1 MASRKKVPRKKKATK
16 RAASRRRAG
25 KTPVRESLGSAWRA
39 TVNALG
45 SAEAEVERQVRDL
58 IDRNKLHRDDASRV
72 LSRVGAR
79 IQRERK
85 KAAKDLESTVKRVRA
100 QLKKDRRTLDG
111 MIQDAVQGTLAAF
124 DIPSRKEVANL
135 TRKVE
140 RLSRQIDALPASR
153 KRAQPKRKP
162 RSGAPSAA

>member
-1 MASRKKVPRKKKATK
+1 MASRKKVTMKKSARRTS
-16 RAASRRRAG
+16 SRRRT
-25 KTPVRESLGSAWRA
+25 KQPPVRESLGSAWRS
-39 TVNALG
+39 TVAALG
-45 SAEAEVERQVRDL
+45 NAEVEVERQIREL
-58 IDRNKLHRDDASRV
+58 LDRNKLHRKDAARV

-79 IQRERK
+79 IQSERK

-100 QLKKDRRTLDG
+100 QLRKDRRSLEG

-140 RLSRQIDALPASR
+140 RLSRQIDDLPAGR
-153 KRAQPKRKP
+153 QRAQRKARP
-162 RSGAPSAA
+162 RTRRGA

>member
-1 MASRKKVPRKKKATK
+1 MASRKKAPRTKKATR
-16 RAASRRRAG
+16 RATTRRRAG
-25 KTPVRESLGSAWRA
+25 KTPVREGLGSAWRS
-39 TVNALG
+39 TVTALG
-45 SAEAEVERQVRDL
+45 NAEAEVERQVRDL
-58 IDRNKLHRDDASRV
+58 MDRNKLNRDDASRI
-72 LSRVGAR
+72 LSRVSAR

-85 KAAKDLESTVKRVRA
+85 KAAKDLESTVKKVRA

-111 MIQDAVQGTLAAF
+111 MIQDAVHGTLAAF

-140 RLSRQIDALPASR
+140 RLSRQIDQLPAGR

-162 RSGAPSAA
+162 RSGARSAA